1 MGEESEIK
9 GSFRVQTRV
18 SLASVIVVLYVVLG
32 VGAKLGFISERERER
47 GEMELIVL
55 TGDERSAS

>member
-1 MGEESEIK
+1 MGEESEIQ

-32 VGAKLGFISERERER
+32 VGAKLGFIREREREGR
-47 GEMELIVL
+47 W
-55 TGDERSAS
+55 D